1 MRVTEFLTLFLL
13 LAGAW
18 ILPGR
23 HAGPVAVSRCLY
35 TPACLDQGRQCGVR
49 IGRGRACTTGGVIG
63 CYGQVT
69 AHLVAGS
76 TGQRQ
81 CRPPGGKNGV
91 TQGDKTVET
100 IALLEWMFDG
110 LLMLTLLGLAW
121 QALKSPDL
129 FKAIVLFIAF
139 GLAMALAWVRLQA
152 IDIALAEAAIGAGL
166 TGALLLKALAQSN
179 ELADRVSDD
188 HPTDTGDNYERR

>member
-1 MRVTEFLTLFLL
+1 M
-13 LAGAW
+13 
-18 ILPGR
+18 
-23 HAGPVAVSRCLY
+23 
-35 TPACLDQGRQCGVR
+35 
-49 IGRGRACTTGGVIG
+49 
-63 CYGQVT
+63 
-69 AHLVAGS
+69 
-76 TGQRQ
+76 
-81 CRPPGGKNGV
+81 
-91 TQGDKTVET
+91 ET

-188 HPTDTGDNYERR
+188 HTTDAGDNNERC